1 MRLLFIAPTSTVS
14 AGAELSRI
22 ASGHTLDVVDGLL
35 DRAGLE
41 RALRAAVYDAIH
53 FCGHGAKSLLEL
65 SDGVLEADDLA
76 SMLDGQESA
85 KFVIVN
91 ACDSLATGVTIHNA
105 LHVPVIAMDAPIED
119 RAAVRFAETFYR
131 AYRRN
136 GHVGEAFDTAKATL
150 LRVFPSQATIPVLVN
165 GDMATVG
172 AIGDCMVYVRSELG
186 AMNSKLDAIG
196 ATVDDLK
203 DKQSRTTLLL
213 LILLI
218 IAQLMTPWL
227 NSLLAR

>member
-1 MRLLFIAPTSTVS
+1 MRLLFIAPTSSVS
-14 AGAELSRI
+14 AGAELARI
-22 ASGHTLDVVDGLL
+22 ATGHMVDVVDGLL

-65 SDGVLEADDLA
+65 SDGVMEAEDLA
-76 SMLDGQESA
+76 AMLDGQEA
-85 KFVIVN
+85 ARFIIIN
-91 ACDSLATGVTIHNA
+91 ACDSLSTGVVIHNA
-105 LHVPVIAMDAPIED
+105 LHVPVLAMDAPIED

-136 GHVGEAFDTAKATL
+136 GSVGEAFDTAKATL
-150 LRVFPSQATIPVLVN
+150 LRVFPTQAIVPVLIN
-165 GDMATVG
+165 GDMATTV
-172 AIGDCMVYVRSELG
+172 AIGDCMIYVKSELG
-186 AMNSKLDAIG
+186 TMHAKLDAIG

-213 LILLI
+213 LVLLI
-218 IAQLMTPWL
+218 VAQLMTPWL